1 MVPGEHLAQ
10 LLVLQR
16 QATAQRARESWG
28 GDHQHHRHEH
38 RHRNN
43 LDNAL
48 HRATSSILHALR
60 Q

>member
-1 MVPGEHLAQ
+1 MVPDEHLAQ

-16 QATAQRARESWG
+16 QATAQRARESCG
-28 GDHQHHRHEH
+28 GKDHHHRRHEH

-48 HRATSSILHALR
+48 HRATS
-60 Q
+60 